1 MFNTFVESIV
11 CLTKQGTAHS
21 EKNERGPCGMG
32 KAQIEV
38 VQSGNRKYIGTAVT
52 SPLNNVQGV
61 GEAHRLFMERRGE
74 IQNQVDEHAYVCV
87 HFANE
92 VLFTYIYCMEVT
104 ELQRIPAGM
113 IGFEVPGGSYV
124 FQRRR
129 TLWAYPKVYAGK
141 RDAAEYED
149 GLLRTVPVRTRGK
162 QISCGNMGS
171 CCRLTPC
178 VRQPFLTAGC
188 RMFIVSRTA

>member
-61 GEAHRLFMERRGE
+61 GEARRLFMERRGE

-113 IGFEVPGGSYV
+113 IGFEVPGGPYV
-124 FQRRR
+124 RVHSNGEEPYGLIQKYMREKGMQQNTKTVSFERFQFGQEESK
-129 TLWAYPKVYAGK
+129 YH
-141 RDAAEYED
+141 AEIW
-149 GLLRTVPVRTRGK
+149 VPV
-162 QISCGNMGS
+162 
-171 CCRLTPC
+171 
-178 VRQPFLTAGC
+178 AG
-188 RMFIVSRTA
+188 